1 MPSLNQ
7 SFKNRYARSQA
18 SVARGMKPVSNNVF
32 QRMYGM
38 PKPSI
43 NMNVLSQRSNTQNS
57 LNSVNSNTSVQTWG
71 SVNTYSYRA
80 QKEKENQERANKQ
93 AKLAAFLARAKQGS
107 PTGKSNTSW
116 IRKTRRGGKGRKG
129 ACTRRR
135 R

>member
-1 MPSLNQ
+1 MPTRPL
-7 SFKNRYARSQA
+7 SFQNRYARSQA
-18 SVARGMKPVSNNVF
+18 SVARGIKPISNNLYN
-32 QRMYGM
+32 RLYRT
-38 PKPSI
+38 PKP
-43 NMNVLSQRSNTQNS
+43 NVNVGSVRSNSN
-57 LNSVNSNTSVQTWG
+57 NSVESANSNTSAQTWG
-71 SVNTYSYRA
+71 SMNTYSYRA

-93 AKLAAFLARAKQGS
+93 AKLAAFFARAKQGS